1 MAKTPPVP
9 LTKAE
14 EKLEIKL
21 RKMLRDKKFKETKI
35 ALKKLNANSAGRKM
49 LRAVFGFGLRMA
61 GSRLLWLGALG
72 YAGFQYGPELWD
84 KLTDEGVSD
93 DERNQAIDDI
103 TNAFPDRDP
112 LVDVD
117 EFVDVPAYRTPVTEF
132 PEGDPLQA
140 RILSQAEMEDAS
152 LAL

>member
-1 MAKTPPVP
+1 MARTPPVP

-72 YAGFQYGPELWD
+72 YAGFEYGPQLLEMLKED
-84 KLTDEGVSD
+84 SGASD
-93 DERNQAIDDI
+93 D
-103 TNAFPDRDP
+103 
-112 LVDVD
+112 
-117 EFVDVPAYRTPVTEF
+117 
-132 PEGDPLQA
+132 
-140 RILSQAEMEDAS
+140 
-152 LAL
+152 